1 MLAQRWAV
9 LAAMHA
15 SGAVATV
22 RRAVA
27 VVALLLAASAEPV
40 QAMEVV
46 RSSRSLAAV
55 PTQLSPAPGAPST
68 DLSAHRPAGGLVS
81 STRDTTLQRR
91 VAPQTML
98 REAEVPPA
106 RLEQTRALLV
116 ELKAQPTPEQA
127 ISIDLPADVLFD
139 FDKAELRP
147 DATAS
152 LTKAAELIK
161 SYATAPLSV
170 LGHTD
175 GKGTD
180 AYNDA
185 LSLRRAEAVARAQQL
200 KLL

>member
-15 SGAVATV
+15 SCAVATV

-116 ELKAQPTPEQA
+116 EL
-127 ISIDLPADVLFD
+127 
-139 FDKAELRP
+139 
-147 DATAS
+147 
-152 LTKAAELIK
+152 
-161 SYATAPLSV
+161 
-170 LGHTD
+170 
-175 GKGTD
+175 GKKNRGCKRNMD
-180 AYNDA
+180 CM
-185 LSLRRAEAVARAQQL
+185 LC
-200 KLL
+200 